1 MLKKIKKIPLK
12 VIKNN
17 AGDIIKYLGN
27 KNKYFHKFGEVYFSK
42 IKKGYVKGWNLH
54 KKTSCLITVPYGTV
68 NFVFKDYKMVY
79 TKKISISDISP
90 SLLVIP
96 PNIWFKFSTKK
107 KFAIIV
113 NLIDRLHSDD
123 EKKKIPIR

>member
-17 AGDIIKYLGN
+17 AGDIIKYLEK
-27 KNKYFHKFGEVYFSK
+27 KNKYFKKFGEVYFSK

-54 KKTSCLITVPYGTV
+54 KKTYCLITVPYGTV
-68 NFVFKDYKMVY
+68 NFVFKDYKMINS
-79 TKKISISDISP
+79 KKITISDISP
-90 SLLVIP
+90 ILLVIP

-107 KFAIIV
+107 KYSIIV
-113 NLIDRLHSDD
+113 NLIDRAHSNT
-123 EKKKIPIR
+123 ETKKHPI

>member
-17 AGDIIKYLGN
+17 AGDIIKYLEK
-27 KNKYFHKFGEVYFSK
+27 KNRYFNKFGEVYFSK
-42 IKKGYVKGWNLH
+42 IKKGHVKGWNLH
-54 KKTSCLITVPYGTV
+54 KKTYCLITVPYGTV
-68 NFVFKDYKMVY
+68 NFVFKDYKMIN
-79 TKKISISDISP
+79 TKKIILSDISP

-107 KFAIIV
+107 KYAIIV
-113 NLIDRLHSDD
+113 NLIDRLHSNT
-123 EKKKIPIR
+123 ETKKFPI